1 MILHKPSDKTSSDPI
16 DFWYLPEPSD
26 TDPLKPNIQ
35 KIEKSS
41 GQDTKK
47 RPMQRHLDRDEST
60 GTIEYN
66 EFLVIDLL
74 LINPNHLIL
83 NYKFFINLFSRSNL
97 HTSHPSKEGI

>member
-66 EFLVIDLL
+66 ECLVIDLL
-74 LINPNHLIL
+74 LPQ
-83 NYKFFINLFSRSNL
+83 
-97 HTSHPSKEGI
+97 PSYSEL